1 MRIEHTAWNVSD
13 PAAMADWY
21 VKHLGLKIVKK
32 MTEPPFIHFL
42 ADDRGAMV
50 EIYHNPKGAVLDY
63 KPMHP
68 VTLHIA
74 FTVVDIEGERA
85 RLIAAG
91 AKPVGEVDTTPAGDQ
106 LAFLKDPWDFTVQLV
121 KRKTPMV

>member
-1 MRIEHTAWNVSD
+1 MKKQTVS
-13 PAAMADWY
+13 
-21 VKHLGLKIVKK
+21 
-32 MTEPPFIHFL
+32 PFIHFL
-42 ADDRGAMV
+42 ADDRGAMI
-50 EIYHNPKGAVLDY
+50 EIYHNPVGAVLDY

-91 AKPVGEVDTTPAGDQ
+91 AAPAGEIATTVDGDQ
-106 LAFLKDPWDFTVQLV
+106 IVFLKDPWNFTVQLV
-121 KRKTPMV
+121 KRKTAMV